1 MRASRS
7 ELDPEIK
14 NEREIQKAQRAER
27 SGHTHLYGWAWQE
40 LRDYVRRG
48 KSRAVLVIFV
58 VATILQSVANGLMAV
73 CAGLLGQALAGQ
85 RIAGDVGQS
94 MLPSSAAVLAADLV
108 HAAPFT
114 ICLVGFTAALVKA
127 CAGALSTYGQ
137 KRAAFQAGNAL
148 RQGMTAAI
156 LRRGQPPTAAVTAHA
171 AITLRLR
178 DIERGIDEG
187 IFATVRAVAHLLP
200 LLVALILLSSRMAL
214 VAIAA
219 LVPFGL
225 VLGRLRRGIRRGHA
239 RAARLAEELH
249 AGVDE
254 LLRHLDLWRTYG
266 AGERVQRA
274 LTRTGEEAAR
284 ASARAEATRA
294 ALSGANEAL
303 GAAALL
309 VAVTLVERGAVS
321 LGQGSIVAFAAV
333 FFLMYRP
340 LRELGDA
347 RSVTDRGAQ
356 ALEALSRARAELEE
370 VASPAPVVHT
380 ETGKSC
386 STVWRPERLEV
397 RDLAVERAGAKATAT
412 TLVADPGEI
421 IVLIGPTGSGKTT
434 LLRALLG
441 LERGA
446 RGSIRYGEREL
457 IRAAVGPDARPFAW
471 VPQEAAIVSGTLED
485 NITLGA
491 PASSA
496 DEATIHARLDG
507 LGASP
512 LLSRAAGVRLHA
524 GGHELSGGERQWVA
538 IARALET
545 GLPVLLLDEPTSG
558 LDPISQERVLAVLA
572 GLRGK
577 KTVLLVTHRPEPL
590 ALADRII
597 RFGERETGS
606 PASA

>member
-1 MRASRS
+1 MQASRIA
-7 ELDPEIK
+7 L
-14 NEREIQKAQRAER
+14 EIQTAQGAER
-27 SGHTHLYGWAWQE
+27 ANRTHLYGWAWRE
-40 LRDYVRRG
+40 LRGYVRSG
-48 KSRAVLVIFV
+48 KPRAILVIFV

-85 RIAGDVGQS
+85 QLATLAVDAERLALTAPTALPVVG
-94 MLPSSAAVLAADLV
+94 MV

-114 ICLVGFTAALVKA
+114 ICLVGFAAALVKA

-148 RQGMTAAI
+148 RQGMTEAI
-156 LRRGQPPTAAVTAHA
+156 LQCGQPPTAAAASHA
-171 AITLRLR
+171 AIAIRLR
-178 DIERGIDEG
+178 DVERGIDEG
-187 IFATVRAVAHLLP
+187 IFASVRAVAHVVP
-200 LLVALILLSSRMAL
+200 LLIGLVLLSSRMAI
-214 VAIAA
+214 VAIAT
-219 LVPFGL
+219 LLPFGL
-225 VLGRLRRGIRRGHA
+225 ALSHLRHGIRRGHA
-239 RAARLAEELH
+239 RASKLAEELH

-266 AGERVQRA
+266 AGWRVQRA
-274 LTRTGEEAAR
+274 LARTGEEAAR

-309 VAVTLVERGAVS
+309 IAVALVERGDVP
-321 LGQGSIVAFAAV
+321 LGQGSLVAFAAV

-340 LRELGDA
+340 LREFGDA

-356 ALEALSRARAELEE
+356 ALAALSHSRAELEGA
-370 VASPAPVVHT
+370 VGSAPVMHT
-380 ETGKSC
+380 VMGKSC
-386 STVWRPERLEV
+386 TTAWRPERLDVREV
-397 RDLAVERAGAKATAT
+397 TVERDDAQAAAT
-412 TLVADPGEI
+412 TFFAAPGEI
-421 IVLIGPTGSGKTT
+421 IVIIGPTGSGKTT

-457 IRAAVGPDARPFAW
+457 IRAGVGPDARPFAW

-485 NITLGA
+485 NIALGA

-496 DEATIHARLDG
+496 DEATIHARLEG

-512 LLSRAAGVRLHA
+512 LLARVAGARLHA

-558 LDPISQERVLAVLA
+558 LDPLSQERVLAVLA

-577 KTVLLVTHRPEPL
+577 RTVILVTHRPEPL

-597 RFGERETGS
+597 RLGEAETDLHS
-606 PASA
+606 SA